1 MLKEIKYSKTFQ
13 KSLRSFKELNLKL
26 RRSLGLKKLTY
37 DETIISSSDFNFKKP
52 VLIYTSASFANVAD
66 LIQKHLKN
74 FSISSEIVYT
84 ETIEVLDRNICFI
97 VGLYNLPV
105 YPEKYIFFQTQKIN
119 LKDAKQLDVL
129 KNATFI
135 LDYSIENIG
144 LLENTQIPYQQ
155 LFYTPIAVE
164 YTSNVE
170 TSNEILNLYENETVK
185 NGNKLRFSGSSFCFY
200 FNRFLLSNNVIS
212 YQSFLDN
219 TDHPTLTKNFV
230 CLTLPETV
238 SRTESFRKD
247 TRSFIEI
254 FHGLRNSIGWI
265 GCGLSYKY
273 LMYLAKRQQLD
284 YLIICEDDVAFPED
298 LDSKL
303 EVILDYLKLN
313 KNKWDLFS
321 GFIADVHRETDVRK
335 VETFKRIEFVHIDKL
350 MSMVFN
356 IYNNSFF
363 EQLEKWNEKNLNK
376 ETNTIDRF
384 IERSEGLKIITSFP
398 YLVGLKEDLSS
409 SIWDNVQN
417 DVYNILVNK
426 STRILDYKIKWYKRK
441 NKWKSALFKK

>member
-26 RRSLGLKKLTY
+26 RRSLGLKKITY
-37 DETIISSSDFNFKKP
+37 DEIITSSSYFDFKKP
-52 VLIYTSASFANVAD
+52 VLIYTSSSFAIVAK
-66 LIQKHLKN
+66 LIQKHLKY
-74 FSISSEIVYT
+74 FSISSEIVDADK
-84 ETIEVLDRNICFI
+84 IDSADGNICFI

-119 LKDAKQLDVL
+119 LKDEKKMTVL
-129 KNATFI
+129 RKATFI
-135 LDYSIENIG
+135 LDYSIENIA
-144 LLENTQIPYQQ
+144 LLEKCQISYQQ
-155 LFYTPIAVE
+155 LFYIPLAAKDTGK
-164 YTSNVE
+164 VE
-170 TSNEILNLYENETVK
+170 TGNEIINLLEKVTKEN
-185 NGNKLRFSGSSFCFY
+185 GQKLQFAVGSFSFY
-200 FNRFLLSNNVIS
+200 FNRFLLSNNIIS
-212 YQSFLDN
+212 YQTFIDN
-219 TDHPTLTKNFV
+219 TDHPLLSNNFV
-230 CLTLPETV
+230 CLSLPETV
-238 SRTESFRKD
+238 TRTESFIKD
-247 TRSFIEI
+247 TNSSIQI
-254 FHGLRNSIGWI
+254 FHGLRSSIGWI

-417 DVYNILVNK
+417 DLYNILINK

-441 NKWKSALFKK
+441 NKWKSALYKK